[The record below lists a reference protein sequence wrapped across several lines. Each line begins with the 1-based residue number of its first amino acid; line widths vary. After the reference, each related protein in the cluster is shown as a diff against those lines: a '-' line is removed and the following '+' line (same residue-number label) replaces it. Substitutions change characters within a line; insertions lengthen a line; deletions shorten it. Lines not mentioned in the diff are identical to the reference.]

1 MNQNGRRTLNMGVKT
16 IFIMWLV
23 VTLIVACS
31 VMDDNPISRDQFSEV
46 GISDFEVNM
55 QRDYIR
61 GKIQNH
67 SEHNIT
73 SSIFKLEIFSGSTRA
88 AVNSSVGTVIR
99 HMGSESLDLSKLLL
113 SQNFMVREPLKPGYS
128 TEFYFEV
135 KMDYDLSDFLYT
147 YEIVELKGH

>member
-1 MNQNGRRTLNMGVKT
+1 MGLKKFLIMTKPRLFISLILTLFLGCTV
-16 IFIMWLV
+16 I
-23 VTLIVACS
+23 
-31 VMDDNPISRDQFSEV
+31 DDKAIPKEQFSQVE
-46 GISDFEVNM
+46 ISDFEVNM

-61 GKIQNH
+61 GKIQNNG
-67 SEHNIT
+67 EHNIT

-88 AVNSSVGTVIR
+88 SVNSSVGRNSSVIR
-99 HMGSESLDLSKLLL
+99 YMGSDSLDISKLLL

-135 KMDYDLSDFLYT
+135 KMDYELSDFLYT